1 VLEGVPEDL
10 QHVIQKLTAKNQKD
24 RYKSADEALS
34 DLNIDANLTS
44 VRPALGDSD
53 NLDQEEGEEGERSP
67 AEKKRLM
74 MLAGAFAFSMI
85 LSLSMV
91 FMGGK
96 DSGSNGG
103 TSEAARLVG
112 YVRDIDLENQVII
125 YNNVDFT
132 QAAEIKVG
140 ESPLIYFR
148 NNDENILLREI
159 EKSDR
164 IIVEKR
170 EVSEGKFQLSITVD
184 RPDVTYGRLVTR
196 DMQRKRI
203 TIEIEE
209 GPERGSLSLKV
220 PERPRIKINNQQ
232 KQLVELKDGDMV
244 RVRHLP
250 DVTGSSGR
258 IMSELVA
265 LRPEEMTGY
274 ISQIK
279 MSNPPELTVR
289 FGRSVSS
296 GTGTILPL
304 AEDVIIQQNGSGGE
318 KINLDLAELE
328 EGDRVRIVYDV
339 EIREVLVTRE
349 ERQSS
354 GVVQSIENGE
364 FMITQDDRQKVTFS
378 LDNSTEVT
386 VNGGQATPDDLRKF
400 DRLMISWDD
409 SSSPPKP
416 VAVDAKR
423 PILNDRW
430 AILIANESYTDQ
442 TLPPASNAVRDVEL
456 LKSALVSRYA
466 FATDRVIVLM
476 DETKAEITKVI
487 RQIVSLSRRDSQ
499 VVVFV
504 KGHVYQAQDENMYLA
519 VKDTNRD
526 NLTGTGLSLL
536 TLLEP
541 LENSSTTNKFLLL
554 EVCSA
559 ELEQDLRN
567 QPSSGDALKYLVPG
581 AKSTTL
587 IAACQPDQKSLE
599 DEEAGYGLFA
609 QCLAEAFRGSADLDR
624 NLRVTPQELSDFL
637 TSCLP
642 TKTPTGKKQTPEI
655 HLPSP

>member
-1 VLEGVPEDL
+1 
-10 QHVIQKLTAKNQKD
+10 
-24 RYKSADEALS
+24 
-34 DLNIDANLTS
+34 
-44 VRPALGDSD
+44 
-53 NLDQEEGEEGERSP
+53 
-67 AEKKRLM
+67 
-74 MLAGAFAFSMI
+74 
-85 LSLSMV
+85 
-91 FMGGK
+91 
-96 DSGSNGG
+96 
-103 TSEAARLVG
+103 
-112 YVRDIDLENQVII
+112 
-125 YNNVDFT
+125 
-132 QAAEIKVG
+132 
-140 ESPLIYFR
+140 
-148 NNDENILLREI
+148 
-159 EKSDR
+159 
-164 IIVEKR
+164 
-170 EVSEGKFQLSITVD
+170 
-184 RPDVTYGRLVTR
+184 
-196 DMQRKRI
+196 
-203 TIEIEE
+203 
-209 GPERGSLSLKV
+209 
-220 PERPRIKINNQQ
+220 
-232 KQLVELKDGDMV
+232 
-244 RVRHLP
+244 
-250 DVTGSSGR
+250 
-258 IMSELVA
+258 MSELVA

-526 NLTGTGLSLL
+526 NLTGDWT
-536 TLLEP
+536 
-541 LENSSTTNKFLLL
+541 
-554 EVCSA
+554 
-559 ELEQDLRN
+559 
-567 QPSSGDALKYLVPG
+567 
-581 AKSTTL
+581 
-587 IAACQPDQKSLE
+587 
-599 DEEAGYGLFA
+599 LFA
-609 QCLAEAFRGSADLDR
+609 DTFGTAGKLQHDQQVSVIGSVQCRA
-624 NLRVTPQELSDFL
+624 
-637 TSCLP
+637 
-642 TKTPTGKKQTPEI
+642 
-655 HLPSP
+655 